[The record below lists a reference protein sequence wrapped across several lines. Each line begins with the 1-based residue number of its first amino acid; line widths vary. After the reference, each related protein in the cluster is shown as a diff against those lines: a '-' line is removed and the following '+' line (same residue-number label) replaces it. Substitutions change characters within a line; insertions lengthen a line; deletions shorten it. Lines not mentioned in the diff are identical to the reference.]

1 VYANLRLTA
10 APGDTNAAAGGGG
23 GAASMMLNVRGERT
37 APLHMASSEGLLLLR
52 RMLDRGV
59 GGFLDDVGG
68 VELEAS
74 GMLFRFLP

>member
-1 VYANLRLTA
+1 
-10 APGDTNAAAGGGG
+10 
-23 GAASMMLNVRGERT
+23 
-37 APLHMASSEGLLLLR
+37 
-52 RMLDRGV
+52 MLDRGV